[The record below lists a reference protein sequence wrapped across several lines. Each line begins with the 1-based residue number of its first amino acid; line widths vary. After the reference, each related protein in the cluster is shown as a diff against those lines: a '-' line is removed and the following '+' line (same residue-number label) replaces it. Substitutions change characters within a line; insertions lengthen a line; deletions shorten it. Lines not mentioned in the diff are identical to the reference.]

1 MHRTTE
7 QHEHDP
13 IAQMYRG
20 LDAEDTDSAVSVI
33 LKLRGETCDIDCLY
47 CYEKRKEAPGGAR
60 IDAGQVRRLAELFQG
75 RPLAVELHGG
85 EPLTAGR
92 DHVAEVLRELAGQP
106 RVVRVSMQTNG
117 VLLDE
122 QWLDLFDALYPG
134 LEIGISLDGDAA
146 GNAWRVGYDGQPV
159 YPRVAAALRLL
170 ADRGRKT
177 GVIAAVTPA
186 VLGRAEAVLDHVASF
201 EAVNA
206 VSFVPCFD
214 TSVQRPTATPGL
226 RIPESRQ
233 LQRAAVRGHGGPAWA
248 ISPAEYAEFVLA
260 ATIRWIGAGYFA
272 RLKLEPAVST
282 IRRLRGLD
290 TGFCHFSN
298 LKCDHVF
305 TFYPDGRLGSCD
317 ELPWPQAQIGRLDQV
332 PDQDAVI
339 VGQRRLPLLNEGKGL
354 MERCT
359 TCAYRSACGGG
370 CVATRWR
377 HDQAG
382 DQDAYCDYRMR
393 MIDGIAA
400 ILAQPAHPAGAWCR
414 TVRWRPRTP
423 NRMRDVAAF
432 LARWDR
438 PDVSR
443 MPMRLHTSAHGNIN
457 TVGLP
462 GIHEADDL
470 DPAHPQWRE
479 AIEPGV
485 RLLVDAVTRMWGLV
499 TYDSCQGHPYSG
511 LDLAPAEL
519 RVGILP
525 RDRAEYAQAAAALCR
540 AVTSAAPAL
549 PAAVRVTIGRAE
561 LTCEATNRTTHVLDL
576 ALRPAPGHGWPAYF
590 DAVDAATEAFADA
603 LRGEAPLAG
612 RGCSCPMPQP
622 AAPSSE
628 ELSA

>member
-13 IAQMYRG
+13 IAQLYRG
-20 LDAEDTDSAVSVI
+20 LDAEDTASAVSVI

-47 CYEKRKEAPGGAR
+47 CYEKRKETPGGAR
-60 IDAGQVRRLAELFQG
+60 IEAGQVRQLAELFQG

-92 DHVAEVLRELAGQP
+92 GHVAEVLGELAAQVS
-106 RVVRVSMQTNG
+106 VVRVSLQTNG

-146 GNAWRVGYDGQPV
+146 GNAWRVGYDGKPV

-186 VLGRAEAVLDHVASF
+186 VLGRAEAVLDHLAGF

-214 TSVQRPTATPGL
+214 TSVQQPTAAQG
-226 RIPESRQ
+226 SRLPASRR
-233 LQRAAVRGHGGPAWA
+233 LQRAAVGSPGGPGWA
-248 ISPAEYAEFVLA
+248 IRPDAYAEFVLA
-260 ATIRWIGAGYFA
+260 ATVHWIRAGHFA
-272 RLKLEPAVST
+272 RMKLEPAVST

-305 TFYPDGRLGSCD
+305 TLYPDGRLGSCD
-317 ELPWPQAQIGRLDQV
+317 ELPWPQAQLTRLGQITDQA
-332 PDQDAVI
+332 AV
-339 VGQRRLPLLNEGKGL
+339 VSAQRRLPLLNQGKAL

-359 TCAYRSACGGG
+359 TCAYRPACGGG
-370 CVATRWR
+370 CVATRR
-377 HDQAG
+377 RYDQAG
-382 DQDAYCDYRMR
+382 DQDAYCDYRIR

-400 ILAQPAHPAGAWCR
+400 LLVQPAHPEGAWCR

-423 NRMRDVAAF
+423 NSMRDVAAF
-432 LARWDR
+432 LTRWDNADEPR
-438 PDVSR
+438 TPV
-443 MPMRLHTSAHGNIN
+443 RLQTSAHDNIN
-457 TVGLP
+457 TIGLP

-470 DPAHPQWRE
+470 DPAHPQWQA

-485 RLLVDAVTRMWGLV
+485 RPLVDAVTREWGLV

-511 LDLAPAEL
+511 LDLAPAER
-519 RVGILP
+519 RVGVLP
-525 RDRAEYAQAAAALCR
+525 RDPAEYAKAAAALCR
-540 AVTSAAPAL
+540 AVTAAATDL
-549 PAAVRVTIGRAE
+549 PDTVQVTVGRAE
-561 LTCEATNRTTHVLDL
+561 LTCEATGRTTPVLDL
-576 ALRPAPGHGWPAYF
+576 ALRPIPGHGWPAYF
-590 DAVDAATEAFADA
+590 DTVNAATEVVADA
-603 LRGEAPLAG
+603 LRGERPTSG
-612 RGCSCPMPQP
+612 SGCSCPMPQP
-622 AAPSSE
+622 AAE
-628 ELSA
+628 GVSA

>member
-7 QHEHDP
+7 QHDP

-20 LDAEDTDSAVSVI
+20 LETEDNSSAVSVI

-60 IDAGQVRRLAELFQG
+60 IDAGQVRQLAELFHG

-92 DHVAEVLRELAGQP
+92 DHVADVLRELAAQP
-106 RVVRVSMQTNG
+106 SVIRVSLQTNG
-117 VLLDE
+117 VLLDDE
-122 QWLDLFDALYPG
+122 WLDLFDALYPR
-134 LEIGISLDGDAA
+134 LKIGISLDGDSA
-146 GNAWRVGYDGQPV
+146 GNAWRIGYDGQPI

-170 ADRGRKT
+170 AARGRKA

-186 VLGRAEAVLDHVASF
+186 VLGRAAAILDHLAGF

-214 TSVQRPTATPGL
+214 TSVQRATAAQGRRL
-226 RIPESRQ
+226 PESRR
-233 LQRAAVRGHGGPAWA
+233 LQGAAVHGTGGPAWS
-248 ISPAEYAEFVLA
+248 IRTFEYAEFVLA
-260 ATIRWIGAGYFA
+260 ATVQWIRAGHFA

-305 TFYPDGRLGSCD
+305 TLYPDGRLGSCD
-317 ELPWPQAQIGRLDQV
+317 ELPWPQAQLTRLNQVADQAEV
-332 PDQDAVI
+332 VAS
-339 VGQRRLPLLNEGKGL
+339 QRRLPLLNQGKAL

-359 TCAYRSACGGG
+359 TCAYRSSCGGG

-377 HDQAG
+377 YDKAG
-382 DQDAYCDYRMR
+382 DQDAYCDYRIR

-400 ILAQPAHPAGAWCR
+400 LLAQPAHPDGAWCQ

-423 NRMRDVAAF
+423 NSMGDVAAF
-432 LARWDR
+432 LARWNSADA
-438 PDVSR
+438 PR
-443 MPMRLHTSAHGNIN
+443 MPLRLHTSAHGNIN

-462 GIHEADDL
+462 GVHEADDL
-470 DPAHPQWRE
+470 DPFHPQWHE
-479 AIEPGV
+479 AIESGV
-485 RLLVDAVTRMWGLV
+485 RPLVNAITREWGLV
-499 TYDSCQGHPYSG
+499 TYDSCQGHPYTG
-511 LDLAPAEL
+511 LDLEPAER

-525 RDRAEYAQAAAALCR
+525 RDPDEYAQAAAAVCR
-540 AVTSAAPAL
+540 AVTAAAPDL
-549 PAAVRVTIGRAE
+549 PATVQVTVGRAE
-561 LTCEATNRTTHVLDL
+561 LTCEASGRTMPVLDL
-576 ALRPAPGHGWPAYF
+576 ALRPAFGHGWSAYF
-590 DAVDAATEAFADA
+590 ENVDEATEVIADA
-603 LRGEAPLAG
+603 LRDQRPSAG
-612 RGCSCPMPQP
+612 GGCSCPVPH
-622 AAPSSE
+622 AAALVAE
-628 ELSA
+628 GTSA